1 MKQEEGIIGKMVGTM
16 IRRTVKSRLRNLYWS
31 PPATNLQPPVI
42 FYVNH
47 HGWLDGYLMFQAL
60 TKLDIRFL
68 DWIEEFDAFPLF
80 SKVGGMRFA
89 KGDVFGRANTVRTT
103 IKKMR
108 GENCSLVLFPEGVLH
123 RPPGLFPLG
132 RSLETVAKKVP
143 NVTLVPVAIY
153 YELSMHERPEAWVGF
168 GEPHHFESM
177 IHCEN
182 TLRHELESLRA
193 SVGNQVSFEVLTKG
207 TPSINERMSMKRF
220 RKP

>member
-1 MKQEEGIIGKMVGTM
+1 MNQEEGIIGKAVGTM

-31 PPATNLQPPVI
+31 PPTTDLEPPII

-89 KGDVFGRANTVRTT
+89 KGDLIGRAKTVRTT

-108 GENCSLVLFPEGVLH
+108 GENYSLVLFPEGILH
-123 RPPGLFPLG
+123 QPPILLPFG
-132 RSLETVAKKVP
+132 RSLEVVAKKV
-143 NVTLVPVAIY
+143 TGLKLVPVAIY

-177 IHCEN
+177 THCEN
-182 TLRHELESLRA
+182 KLQQQLESLRA
-193 SVGNQVSFEVLTKG
+193 SVGNQDSFEVLTKG
-207 TPSINERMSMKRF
+207 TPSVNERMSMKRF
-220 RKP
+220 RKQ